1 MHGVCCLASPGRLSE
16 RRAMPYDLKDVIK
29 QNAEGPH
36 SASGD
41 SGSMQ
46 QHPLPDQ
53 IAADKY
59 LASKNAMARK
69 GLGLT
74 RVKIIPP
81 GTV

>member
-1 MHGVCCLASPGRLSE
+1 
-16 RRAMPYDLKDVIK
+16 
-29 QNAEGPH
+29 
-36 SASGD
+36 
-41 SGSMQ
+41 MQ

-59 LASKNAMARK
+59 LASKGAMARK

>member
-1 MHGVCCLASPGRLSE
+1 VTDDLASAIRES
-16 RRAMPYDLKDVIK
+16 
-29 QNAEGPH
+29 AEGPR

>member
-1 MHGVCCLASPGRLSE
+1 MKSRDRSAGNRNEQNRSK
-16 RRAMPYDLKDVIK
+16 RAELRQMAEALGLGSADAETIK
-29 QNAEGPH
+29 TKR
-36 SASGD
+36 
-41 SGSMQ
+41 
-46 QHPLPDQ
+46 Q

>member
-1 MHGVCCLASPGRLSE
+1 MTVAD
-16 RRAMPYDLKDVIK
+16 DLEDAIRTS
-29 QNAEGPH
+29 AEGPK

-59 LASKNAMARK
+59 LASKGAMARK

-74 RVKIIPP
+74 RVKIVPP

>member
-1 MHGVCCLASPGRLSE
+1 VAFLFRLARSVAAEVDVADDLADTIRDSATGPAEAHGDAGGV
-16 RRAMPYDLKDVIK
+16 K
-29 QNAEGPH
+29 
-36 SASGD
+36 
-41 SGSMQ
+41 

>member
-1 MHGVCCLASPGRLSE
+1 VDDDLASAIRE
-16 RRAMPYDLKDVIK
+16 
-29 QNAEGPH
+29 NAEGPQ

-41 SGSMQ
+41 AGSMQ

-74 RVKIIPP
+74 RVKIVPP

>member
-1 MHGVCCLASPGRLSE
+1 MADDLASAIRE
-16 RRAMPYDLKDVIK
+16 
-29 QNAEGPH
+29 NAEGPR

-59 LASKNAMARK
+59 LASKGAMARK

-74 RVKIIPP
+74 RVKIVPP

>member
-1 MHGVCCLASPGRLSE
+1 MVADDLANTIRE
-16 RRAMPYDLKDVIK
+16 
-29 QNAEGPH
+29 NADGPR

-46 QHPLPDQ
+46 QHPLPVK

>member
-1 MHGVCCLASPGRLSE
+1 VADDLSDAI
-16 RRAMPYDLKDVIK
+16 RD
-29 QNAEGPH
+29 NAAGPH

-41 SGSMQ
+41 TGSMQ
-46 QHPLPDQ
+46 QHSLPDQ

-59 LASKNAMARK
+59 LASKRAMGKK